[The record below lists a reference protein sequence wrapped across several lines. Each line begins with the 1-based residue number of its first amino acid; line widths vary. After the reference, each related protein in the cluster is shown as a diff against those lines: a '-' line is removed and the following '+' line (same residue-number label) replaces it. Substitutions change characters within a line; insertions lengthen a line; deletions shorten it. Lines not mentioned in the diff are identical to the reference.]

1 MSASG
6 KLPFTIFFETQDDK
20 MMAKNKINE
29 LFIMIFLNIKK
40 RKLNNIY
47 NKIVKQSKQS
57 FYLREND
64 SSKKDNILEFFQLN
78 LIIILWYM
86 KSKKIDDKYINY
98 LINKFIK
105 DLEHLIVELGFSET
119 SIRKKI
125 RIILENFYGRLYSY
139 SQIFDEIIKK
149 KKKINFKKLIK
160 RNFKSNVNQNLL
172 DNYLNKNIKYFN
184 KLDLN
189 DFWDINFFLER
200 E

>member
-1 MSASG
+1 M
-6 KLPFTIFFETQDDK
+6 
-20 MMAKNKINE
+20 
-29 LFIMIFLNIKK
+29 
-40 RKLNNIY
+40 
-47 NKIVKQSKQS
+47 
-57 FYLREND
+57 REND

-149 KKKINFKKLIK
+149 KKNINFKKLIK

>member
-149 KKKINFKKLIK
+149 KKNINFKKLIK

>member
-1 MSASG
+1 
-6 KLPFTIFFETQDDK
+6 
-20 MMAKNKINE
+20 
-29 LFIMIFLNIKK
+29 
-40 RKLNNIY
+40 
-47 NKIVKQSKQS
+47 
-57 FYLREND
+57 
-64 SSKKDNILEFFQLN
+64 
-78 LIIILWYM
+78 M

-149 KKKINFKKLIK
+149 KKNINFKKLIK